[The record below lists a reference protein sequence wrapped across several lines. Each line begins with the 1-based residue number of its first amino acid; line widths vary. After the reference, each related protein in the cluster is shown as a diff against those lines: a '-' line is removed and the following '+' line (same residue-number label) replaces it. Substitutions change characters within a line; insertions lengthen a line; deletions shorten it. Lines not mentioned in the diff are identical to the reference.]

1 MKIYVITRGCYSD
14 YHIAAV
20 TDDEKKAEFLK
31 LKFSD
36 EFYEAD
42 IEEYDTDECSVEGI
56 QNMKLFYWKV
66 LICNGKSVVYP
77 YLSGN
82 QYFNV
87 YDTGIQAVV
96 LARTKEQAIKIVRDK
111 YAQYLSEQVEKQ
123 ADNIFKVLDEAVAE
137 EEQETG
143 NNVSE

>member
-1 MKIYVITRGCYSD
+1 MKIYVITKGCYSD

-20 TDDEKKAEFLK
+20 TDDKDKAEFLK

-36 EFYEAD
+36 EYDEAN
-42 IEEYDTDECSVEGI
+42 IEEYDTDEYSVEGI

-66 LICNGKSVVYP
+66 SIFHGKSVVYP

-87 YDTGIQAVV
+87 YPDGIKAVV
-96 LARTKEQAIKIVRDK
+96 IARTKEQAIKIVRDK
-111 YAQYLSEQVEKQ
+111 YAQYLSEQAEKQ
-123 ADNIFKVLDEAVAE
+123 VDNIFKVFDEAVASE
-137 EEQETG
+137 E
-143 NNVSE
+143 

>member
-1 MKIYVITRGCYSD
+1 MKIYVITKGCYSD

-20 TDDEKKAEFLK
+20 TDDKEKAEFLK

-36 EFYEAD
+36 EYDPAN
-42 IEEYDTDECSVEGI
+42 IEEYDTDEYSVEGI

-66 LICNGKSVVYP
+66 SISHSQSVVYP

-87 YDTGIQAVV
+87 YADGIQAVV
-96 LARTKEQAIKIVRDK
+96 IARTKEQAIKIVRDK
-111 YAQYLSEQVEKQ
+111 YAQYLSEQAEKQ
-123 ADNIFKVLDEAVAE
+123 VDNIFKVFDEIE
-137 EEQETG
+137 G
-143 NNVSE
+143 DNK

>member
-1 MKIYVITRGCYSD
+1 MKIYVITKGCYSD

-20 TDDEKKAEFLK
+20 TDDKEKAEFLK

-36 EFYEAD
+36 ECDPAD
-42 IEEYDTDECSVEGI
+42 IEEYDTDEYSVEGI

-66 LICNGKSVVYP
+66 LIHKGNSLVYP

-87 YDTGIQAVV
+87 YNTGIQAVV
-96 LARTKEQAIKIVRDK
+96 TARTKEQAIKIVRDK
-111 YAQYLSEQVEKQ
+111 YAQYLSEQAEKQ
-123 ADNIFKVLDEAVAE
+123 IDNLFKVFDEAVASE
-137 EEQETG
+137 EEEARNEQR
-143 NNVSE
+143 